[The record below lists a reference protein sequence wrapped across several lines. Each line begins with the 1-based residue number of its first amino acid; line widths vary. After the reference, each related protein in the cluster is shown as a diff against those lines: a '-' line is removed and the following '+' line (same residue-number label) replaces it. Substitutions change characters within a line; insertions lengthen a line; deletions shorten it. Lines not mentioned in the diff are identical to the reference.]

1 MGQAGCVPP
10 GFIQPDVP
18 WGVPA
23 CSVCGGADGVRGGC
37 GAAAPSVLLTVSSRM
52 LYSRTFSRWCW
63 NSRHSLSSSSLE
75 NFPEVFAY
83 A

>member
-1 MGQAGCVPP
+1 MCHGEPP
-10 GFIQPDVP
+10 EYQ
-18 WGVPA
+18 A